1 MKRLKNTTQLILVSA
16 ILSSFFLTSCSE
28 ESLCLTGN
36 GNVRSYD
43 LSLGPFNKVEME
55 GPINLRII
63 QGEEQSVQILSEA
76 ELYDPMHH
84 YVQNETLKIGYKQNI
99 SCLNSDEGAWVV
111 ITVPN
116 LARIMSSGISKIESE
131 GELDLDKLTIITS
144 GVAEINLAGLANTQ
158 ELFAEGEM
166 TVNNFDFSTLKTK
179 INVDGSGNFEVA
191 CTEELIIE
199 VQGSANIIYKG
210 DPIVD
215 KTVTGSLNL
224 LKAN

>member
-16 ILSSFFLTSCSE
+16 ILSGFFLTSCNE

-210 DPIVD
+210 DPIID